1 VEAIGERYRGRAA
14 ATQTIGEERSVTDK
28 NLDLD
33 TGRGS
38 KVGASDTLARVCVVL
53 ACGYVRDSGATTLT
67 PDCRSYEEFER
78 EVERLKGEL
87 DSILERSRAHFS
99 EAPAASAEASDS
111 GPAAAEAGAPRAL
124 PRVGGDLR
132 VRDLMTADVKTLR
145 RNDQLSA
152 ADELMK
158 VGRFRHVVVLDD
170 DDSVAGVL
178 SQRSIFYGALAWSL
192 GHGTLAH
199 QKALEAFAVKDV
211 METDVVTVHPDSAL
225 GEAAAT
231 MMERKIGCL
240 PVVDA
245 GRLVGI
251 LTEGD
256 FLAMLTGS
264 S

>member
-1 VEAIGERYRGRAA
+1 M
-14 ATQTIGEERSVTDK
+14 TDK

-38 KVGASDTLARVCVVL
+38 KVGASDALARVCVVL
-53 ACGYVRDSGATTLT
+53 ACGYAKDGGAPTLT
-67 PDCRSYEEFER
+67 PGCRSYEEFER

-87 DSILERSRAHFS
+87 DSILERSRAHFG
-99 EAPAASAEASDS
+99 EAPAASAEVPDS
-111 GPAAAEAGAPRAL
+111 GPAAGAAAEVGAPRAL

-145 RNDQLSA
+145 RNDKLSA

-158 VGRFRHVVVLDD
+158 VGRFRHVVVLED

-192 GHGTLAH
+192 GQGTLAH
-199 QKALEAFAVKDV
+199 QKALESFAVKDV

-245 GRLVGI
+245 DRLVGI

-264 S
+264 

>member
-1 VEAIGERYRGRAA
+1 MA
-14 ATQTIGEERSVTDK
+14 DK

-33 TGRGS
+33 VRHGS
-38 KVGASDTLARVCVVL
+38 KVGAPDALARVCVVL
-53 ACGYVRDSGATTLT
+53 ASGYVKDSGAATLT

-78 EVERLKGEL
+78 EVERLKSEL
-87 DSILERSRAHFS
+87 NSILERSRAQLG
-99 EAPAASAEASDS
+99 EAPAASAETSDS
-111 GPAAAEAGAPRAL
+111 GPAASTAAEAGASRTL
-124 PRVGGDLR
+124 LRVGGDLR

-145 RNDQLSA
+145 RNDTLSA

-170 DDSVAGVL
+170 DDSIAGVL

-192 GHGTLAH
+192 GQGTVAH
-199 QKALEAFAVKDV
+199 QKALESFAVKDV
-211 METDVVTVHPDSAL
+211 METDVVTVLRNSAL
-225 GEAAAT
+225 SDAAT
-231 MMERKIGCL
+231 TMMARKIGCL

-256 FLAMLTGS
+256 FLAMLTGH
-264 S
+264 

>member
-1 VEAIGERYRGRAA
+1 M
-14 ATQTIGEERSVTDK
+14 TNK

-33 TGRGS
+33 MARRS
-38 KVGASDTLARVCVVL
+38 KASASSAVARVRVAH
-53 ACGYVRDSGATTLT
+53 ACGYAKDGGAPVLT
-67 PDCRSYEEFER
+67 PDCRSYVEFER

-87 DSILERSRAHFS
+87 NSILERSRRHFGG
-99 EAPAASAEASDS
+99 ERAEEETSS
-111 GPAAAEAGAPRAL
+111 PGTSTSTPPEAGTPRAL
-124 PRVGGDLR
+124 PRVGEDLR

-145 RNDQLSA
+145 RNDKLSA

-170 DDSVAGVL
+170 DDGVAGVL

-192 GHGTLAH
+192 GQGILAH
-199 QKALEAFAVKDV
+199 QKALESFAVKAV
-211 METDVVTVHPDSAL
+211 MDTDVVTVHPDCAL
-225 GEAAAT
+225 AEAAAT

-245 GRLVGI
+245 DRLVGI

-264 S
+264 

>member
-1 VEAIGERYRGRAA
+1 
-14 ATQTIGEERSVTDK
+14 
-28 NLDLD
+28 
-33 TGRGS
+33 
-38 KVGASDTLARVCVVL
+38 
-53 ACGYVRDSGATTLT
+53 
-67 PDCRSYEEFER
+67 
-78 EVERLKGEL
+78 
-87 DSILERSRAHFS
+87 
-99 EAPAASAEASDS
+99 
-111 GPAAAEAGAPRAL
+111 
-124 PRVGGDLR
+124 
-132 VRDLMTADVKTLR
+132 MTADVKTLR

-192 GHGTLAH
+192 GLGTFAH
-199 QKALEAFAVKDV
+199 QKALESFAVKDV
-211 METDVVTVHPDSAL
+211 METDVVMVYPDSAL
-225 GEAAAT
+225 GEAATT

-245 GRLVGI
+245 HRLVGI

-264 S
+264 

>member
-1 VEAIGERYRGRAA
+1 M
-14 ATQTIGEERSVTDK
+14 TIK

-38 KVGASDTLARVCVVL
+38 KVGASDALARVCVAL
-53 ACGYVRDSGATTLT
+53 ACGYVKDGGAPTLT
-67 PDCRSYEEFER
+67 PGCRSYEEFER

-87 DSILERSRAHFS
+87 DSILERSRAHFG
-99 EAPAASAEASDS
+99 EAPAAAEEAPDS
-111 GPAAAEAGAPRAL
+111 RPAAGAATEARAPLAL
-124 PRVGGDLR
+124 PRVGGALH
-132 VRDLMTADVKTLR
+132 VRDLMTADVKTLG
-145 RNDQLSA
+145 RNDKLSA

-170 DDSVAGVL
+170 DKVAGVL
-178 SQRSIFYGALAWSL
+178 SQRCIFYGALAWSL
-192 GHGTLAH
+192 GQGTLAH
-199 QKALEAFAVKDV
+199 QKALESFAVKDV

-245 GRLVGI
+245 DRLVGI

-264 S
+264 